1 MPNLKGLGKLLG
13 VGEDYVEK
21 YLAKQVPKP
30 VPGQDISTTFRP
42 PKVSDLGTHEMDV
55 SNVKQLYDE
64 FINQGASHSDDRMK
78 QLRNIISRKEG
89 MANRNAQQL
98 ADRKANMITPAGGEE
113 ESQQRPQPMSFAE
126 KMRKADNMGMQMG
139 MGVVGAD
146 AQNEGESVDDIAKA
160 KAASLRKM
168 LGME

>member
-1 MPNLKGLGKLLG
+1 M
-13 VGEDYVEK
+13 
-21 YLAKQVPKP
+21 
-30 VPGQDISTTFRP
+30 
-42 PKVSDLGTHEMDV
+42 DLN
-55 SNVKQLYDE
+55 SLKQLEQEYL
-64 FINQGASHSDDRMK
+64 NQGASTADDRMK

-89 MANRNAQQL
+89 MASRNAQQL

-113 ESQQRPQPMSFAE
+113 ESQQQPQPMSFAE